1 MLVYVAVMLLDVV
14 LIHRIGMIFVAH
26 CIRNITYSTCVE
38 VAKNNLFANFARL
51 GPHGHNW
58 PYDEI

>member
-14 LIHRIGMIFVAH
+14 LIHRIGMTFVAH
-26 CIRNITYSTCVE
+26 CIRDNIFEMRRSS
-38 VAKNNLFANFARL
+38 KNNLFANFARL
-51 GPHGHNW
+51 GTHGHNW